1 MVTAIICMI
10 LIIICIFGVR
20 SYMKKL
26 SHGCCGSGGD
36 SEKRIR
42 PADRDISHY
51 PFVYKMG
58 IDGMTC
64 QNCAV
69 KIENAFHEREGF
81 LAKVNLQRAEVIV
94 RTREIVQEEQLRQIM
109 KEKGYYVRSVE
120 IEKSNV

>member
-1 MVTAIICMI
+1 MATAIICMI

-36 SEKRIR
+36 SEVRIR

-51 PFVYKMG
+51 PFVYRIG

-64 QNCAV
+64 QKLCG
-69 KIENAFHEREGF
+69 KD
-81 LAKVNLQRAEVIV
+81 
-94 RTREIVQEEQLRQIM
+94 
-109 KEKGYYVRSVE
+109 
-120 IEKSNV
+120 

>member
-1 MVTAIICMI
+1 MATAIICMI

-36 SEKRIR
+36 SEERIR

-51 PFVYKMG
+51 PFVYRIG

-69 KIENAFHEREGF
+69 RIENAFHEREGF
-81 LAKVNLQRAEVIV
+81 LAKVNLQHAWVIV
-94 RTREIVQEEQLRQIM
+94 RTRENVQEEQLKQIIR
-109 KEKGYYVRSVE
+109 EKGYYVRSVE
-120 IEKSNV
+120 TDQSKG